1 VDETTD
7 VLTTTVSRNA
17 REFGINTSDYRL
29 PINVNVGIEVN
40 SNRAVEELN
49 YQNNELVYPVRI
61 TAPDLAVEILAPRY
75 TTPTGTT
82 VIGVRVTNHGE
93 VASNAA
99 NLYYSITNKPEAT
112 IAVPALNPGAS
123 TMIWRNQTLVAG
135 EYTVDAEINRAGA
148 TDYETT
154 FANNRVN
161 AAIGS
166 YAHPATKIELPRDLV
181 LVPGTTYDLP
191 ITVNQVSGLAAYQMD
206 LTFNGSVL
214 TVQDVIPGAMSLTAK
229 NITSGRVQFNGA
241 AVSGVDG
248 NVTIATVRFNVAAN
262 TGHETALNLAAELWD
277 VNTLVIPAD
286 VVSGDA
292 YLLLYGDANSDGKVD
307 QADTLKVLREV
318 VGLDAKPPAGTT
330 KFLQT
335 DVTRNNA
342 VEVGDAMF
350 IAQKNVDL
358 RDEYFRIK

>member
-1 VDETTD
+1 
-7 VLTTTVSRNA
+7 
-17 REFGINTSDYRL
+17 
-29 PINVNVGIEVN
+29 
-40 SNRAVEELN
+40 
-49 YQNNELVYPVRI
+49 
-61 TAPDLAVEILAPRY
+61 
-75 TTPTGTT
+75 
-82 VIGVRVTNHGE
+82 
-93 VASNAA
+93 
-99 NLYYSITNKPEAT
+99 
-112 IAVPALNPGAS
+112 
-123 TMIWRNQTLVAG
+123 
-135 EYTVDAEINRAGA
+135 
-148 TDYETT
+148 
-154 FANNRVN
+154 
-161 AAIGS
+161 
-166 YAHPATKIELPRDLV
+166 
-181 LVPGTTYDLP
+181 
-191 ITVNQVSGLAAYQMD
+191 MD

-248 NVTIATVRFNVAAN
+248 NVTIATVRFNVAGK
-262 TGHETALNLAAELWD
+262 TGDETALNLAAELWD

-350 IAQKNVDL
+350 IAQKNAGL